1 MQLKVIKLMHVIKI
15 LLDKTVTFS
24 SSWVLRSKGA
34 TYMGSVI
41 SYGRN
46 PLAPAS
52 CVLVSHA
59 SSSPALAHCMQ
70 ASMPSW

>member
-34 TYMGSVI
+34 TYMGSV
-41 SYGRN
+41 
-46 PLAPAS
+46 
-52 CVLVSHA
+52 
-59 SSSPALAHCMQ
+59 SS
-70 ASMPSW
+70 